1 MGKKKYNKNLFT
13 NAATQFQTVIKAA
26 IGFKQ
31 NRQLIQLLVAK
42 FSTSEPHIL
51 FFIFNS
57 GKPMLKNKH
66 SSCHLFF

>member
-51 FFIFNS
+51 FFNF
-57 GKPMLKNKH
+57 
-66 SSCHLFF
+66 